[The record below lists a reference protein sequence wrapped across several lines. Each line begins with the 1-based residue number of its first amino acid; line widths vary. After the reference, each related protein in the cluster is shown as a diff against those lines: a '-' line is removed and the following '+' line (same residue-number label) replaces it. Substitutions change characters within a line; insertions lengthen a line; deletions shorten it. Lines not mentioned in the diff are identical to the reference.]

1 MNRLRKTLAQF
12 AAVAI
17 LGGGALVSA
26 QSIDD
31 LNNPPAGE
39 WPQHGRDAAAT
50 RYSPL
55 DQINTGNVTDL
66 RLAWARDLDFRLSH
80 QGSPTF
86 WGGLLYVST
95 DKGVIAL
102 DGSNGD
108 VVWNFSEVPE
118 TVSAFGAFG
127 AAPRGG
133 PVVYD
138 GKVIFNLR
146 DGPTIAVNALTG
158 EELWRTQTVKPE
170 LNEGYTS
177 SPMFADG
184 KIILGPTGADF
195 GGAPG
200 RVVALDVEDGEL
212 LWTFDIVPMSPDSP
226 VYASWTNPPSWEDGI
241 GGGSAWNVGAYDHV
255 TRTVVYG
262 TGQPTPWDRVDTRRR
277 NDGEPSED
285 LYTASF
291 VGLDVDTGDLRW
303 YRQIVP
309 GDEWDYDQHT
319 VPMFANINHNGEDT
333 RVALLATTT
342 GYFVVVDAMTGE
354 MLRWTQGANEVT
366 IHMGFD
372 ENSRAIIN
380 PEARFTELGT
390 FFRFCPG
397 LRWAHIAPG
406 AFSPDTGLWYRPN
419 QIGCI
424 NYGAD
429 VMPEDWKPGDRAY
442 WSDSQPREEDGYWFD
457 RLGALTA
464 YNPATG
470 EIAWEF
476 GSDYGH
482 DSGPVVTAGGLVFS
496 TFMDRIFRGLDA
508 ATGEVLW
515 QQPLTAAS
523 RAATI
528 TYEWQGKQYVA
539 AMTGLSAAG
548 TGNIPAY
555 NPNADIQ
562 PPVLGNVSLFVFAL
576 P

>member
-1 MNRLRKTLAQF
+1 MNAIRKAIAQL
-12 AAVAI
+12 AAVAVI
-17 LGGGALVSA
+17 GGGSLGFA
-26 QSIDD
+26 QTIDD
-31 LNNPPAGE
+31 LNAPPPGA

-55 DQINTGNVTDL
+55 DQINTSNVTDL
-66 RLAWARDLDFRLSH
+66 RLAWARDLDFRLTH
-80 QGSPTF
+80 QGTPTF
-86 WGGLLYVST
+86 WNGLLYVST
-95 DKGVIAL
+95 NTGVSAL
-102 DGSNGD
+102 NGANGD
-108 VVWNFSEVPE
+108 LVWNFSESPE
-118 TVSAFGAFG
+118 TPSAFAAFG

-158 EELWRTQTVKPE
+158 AELWRTQTVRPE

-184 KIILGPTGADF
+184 KIVLGPTGADF

-212 LWTFDIVPMSPDSP
+212 LWTFDIVPMSPDDP
-226 VYASWTNPPSWEDGI
+226 AYASWTNAPSWEDGI

-255 TRTVVYG
+255 TRTVVFG

-277 NDGEPSED
+277 NDGDPTED

-291 VGLDVDTGDLRW
+291 VGLDVDTGALRW

-319 VPMFANINHNGEDT
+319 VPMFANIDHNGVNT

-342 GYFVVVDAMTGE
+342 GYFVTVDAMTGE
-354 MLRWTQGANEVT
+354 LLRWTQGANEVT
-366 IHMGFD
+366 IHLGFD
-372 ENSRAIIN
+372 EAGKAIIN

-397 LRWAHIAPG
+397 LRCAHIAPG

-429 VMPEDWKPGDRAY
+429 VMPDDWQPGDRAY
-442 WSDSQPREEDGYWFD
+442 WSDSQPRGEEGYWFD
-457 RLGALTA
+457 RVGALTA
-464 YNPATG
+464 YNPSTG
-470 EIAWEF
+470 EIVWEF
-476 GSDYGH
+476 GHDYGY

-496 TFMDRIFRGLDA
+496 TFMDRIFRDLDA
-508 ATGEVLW
+508 STGEVLW
-515 QQPLTAAS
+515 QQPLTAGS
-523 RAATI
+523 RAGTI
-528 TYEWQGKQYVA
+528 SYEWEGKQYIA
-539 AMTGLSAAG
+539 AMTGLSSAA

-555 NPNADIQ
+555 NPNADIT
-562 PPVLGNVSLFVFAL
+562 PPVLGNVSLFVFTL